1 LSSDRIDHYIFT
13 AIPYGEGVTER
24 FHSRAARNQIEQ
36 PVNLD
41 QVEQLALA
49 SERETQLHFRLQYI
63 DSDFADGC
71 REQIGDRFAFE
82 TTHRPRVVRR
92 KEIDRSLNQSVITP
106 AEVFDHCMSQLVVA
120 GERLLMLQQGLSVP
134 LSLR

>member
-24 FHSRAARNQIEQ
+24 FHSRAACNQIEQ

-41 QVEQLALA
+41 QVEQLVLA
-49 SERETQLHFRLQYI
+49 SEYETQLRFQLQYI
-63 DSDFADGC
+63 DSDSADGC

-82 TTHRPRVVRR
+82 TTHRRRAVRR
-92 KEIDRSLNQSVITP
+92 TVIYHFLNQSVITP
-106 AEVFDHCMSQLVVA
+106 AEGFDHCMSQLVV
-120 GERLLMLQQGLSVP
+120 GEESFLVLQQGLSAP
-134 LSLR
+134 SNLQ

>member
-1 LSSDRIDHYIFT
+1 MSRDRIDHCIFT
-13 AIPYGEGVTER
+13 AILYDEDVIEQ
-24 FHSRAARNQIEQ
+24 FHSQAARDQIEQ

-49 SERETQLHFRLQYI
+49 SERETQLRFRLQYI

-92 KEIDRSLNQSVITP
+92 KEIDHYLNQNVITP

-120 GERLLMLQQGLSVP
+120 GERLLMLQQGLLVP